1 MTDAVIVAGA
11 RTPIGRSHKGSLLD
25 VDAFELGK
33 VAVGATI
40 DRSGIPAEDIDDI
53 VLAESLQG
61 GGVIARYVAVEL
73 GLDSVPGLA
82 DNRHCAAG
90 LSAVQIAAGSIRAGM
105 DRVVVAGGTESLSS
119 MVMGQKSVPASAQD
133 PQLWMSPANPPT
145 PEAPPF
151 DMALSVGENTARIA
165 GVTRE
170 AADEWAFHSHH
181 RAAHARDEGWFDQE
195 VVSVEVPD
203 GAGGTRTF
211 ARDEHPRADTTLEKL
226 ASLPVLHPEL
236 EKAVVTAGNSAGLN
250 DAAAAVVVTA
260 DDYAAAHGLAPLA
273 RVVSWA
279 SVGIEPER
287 TGLAPTLAIPKA
299 LDRAGLAIGDI
310 DVFEIN
316 EAFCTMAV
324 ASTRALGIDH
334 DIVNVNGSGCGLGHP
349 IAATGARMVVSMIHE
364 LRRRDATMGCVAM
377 CAGGGM
383 GSALVLELL

>member
-1 MTDAVIVAGA
+1 MTEAVIVAGA
-11 RTPIGRSHKGSLLD
+11 RTPIGRAHKGALLD

-33 VAVGATI
+33 VAVGAAI
-40 DRSGIPAEDIDDI
+40 DRSGIPTEDVDDI

-61 GGVIARYVAVEL
+61 GGVIARYVAVDM
-73 GLDSVPGLA
+73 GLDSIPGLA

-119 MVMGQKSVPASAQD
+119 MVLGQKSVPASAHD
-133 PQLWMSPANPPT
+133 PKLWMSPANPPT

-151 DMALSVGENTARIA
+151 DMALTVGENTARIA

-170 AADEWAFHSHH
+170 AADEWAFHSHR
-181 RAAHARDEGWFDQE
+181 RAAHARDEGWFDPE
-195 VVSVEVPD
+195 IVPVEVPD
-203 GAGGTRTF
+203 GAGGIRTF
-211 ARDEHPRADTTLEKL
+211 ARDEHPRADTTLERL

-236 EKAVVTAGNSAGLN
+236 EKAVVTAGNAAGLN
-250 DAAAAVVVTA
+250 DAAAAVVVTS
-260 DDYAAAHGLAPLA
+260 DEYAGSHGLAPLA
-273 RVVSWA
+273 RIVSWA

-299 LDRAGLAIGDI
+299 LDRAGLATTDI
-310 DVFEIN
+310 DLWEIN

-324 ASTRALGIDH
+324 ASSRALGLDH
-334 DIVNVNGSGCGLGHP
+334 DVVNVNGSGCGLGHP
-349 IAATGARMVVSMIHE
+349 IAATGARMVVSMLHE
-364 LRRRDATMGCVAM
+364 LRRRDLTTGCVAM

-383 GSALVLELL
+383 GSALVLELI

>member
-1 MTDAVIVAGA
+1 MTEAVIVAGA
-11 RTPIGRSHKGSLLD
+11 RTPIGRAHKGALLD

-33 VAVGATI
+33 VAVGAAI
-40 DRSGIPAEDIDDI
+40 DRSGIPTEDVDDI

-61 GGVIARYVAVEL
+61 GGVIARYVAVDM
-73 GLDSVPGLA
+73 GLDSIPGLA

-119 MVMGQKSVPASAQD
+119 MVLGQKSVPASAQD
-133 PQLWMSPANPPT
+133 PKLWMSPANPPT

-151 DMALSVGENTARIA
+151 DMALTVGENTARIA

-170 AADEWAFHSHH
+170 AADEWAFHSHR
-181 RAAHARDEGWFDQE
+181 RAAHARDEGWFDPE
-195 VVSVEVPD
+195 IVPVEVPD

-211 ARDEHPRADTTLEKL
+211 ARDEHPRADTTLERL

-236 EKAVVTAGNSAGLN
+236 EKAVVTAGNAAGLN
-250 DAAAAVVVTA
+250 DAAAAVVVTS
-260 DDYAAAHGLAPLA
+260 DEYAGSHGLAPLA
-273 RVVSWA
+273 RIVSWA

-299 LDRAGLAIGDI
+299 LDRAGLATTDI
-310 DVFEIN
+310 DLWEIN

-324 ASTRALGIDH
+324 ASSRALGLDH
-334 DIVNVNGSGCGLGHP
+334 DVVNVNGSGCGLGHP
-349 IAATGARMVVSMIHE
+349 IAATGARMVVSMLHE
-364 LRRRDATMGCVAM
+364 LRRRDLTMGCVAM

-383 GSALVLELL
+383 GSALVLELI